1 MKSLR
6 IFRSVAIALTTYL
19 ALSCADSFAPHDP
32 LGAGRAGAGSG
43 LTTDTAATAG
53 VDTTSTGGGDTTATA
68 TVPVAC
74 PDSWTKPTFASS
86 GTKVKGTRWIS
97 SREPVELSVS
107 GVIGPEG
114 GSLAIPDAQ
123 FMIYFP
129 KDALSKPTA
138 ITITSKESPWV
149 TYDMYPHGTVF
160 RKPVFVLQ
168 GLENTTILGTAAA
181 CSAYGAYLPTGSEAI
196 GIDDTASATETT
208 MSYTVTG
215 FADWMEFPSP
225 QTSIWIINH
234 FSRYML
240 ASG

>member
-19 ALSCADSFAPHDP
+19 ALSCADSSPP
-32 LGAGRAGAGSG
+32 TGPRPSGGADTGAGSG
-43 LTTDTAATAG
+43 LATDTTVTAP
-53 VDTTSTGGGDTTATA
+53 VDTTASA
-68 TVPVAC
+68 TVPLAC
-74 PDSWTKPTFASS
+74 SDSWIKPTFSSS
-86 GTKVKGTRWIS
+86 GTRVKGTRWIS
-97 SREPVELSVS
+97 SRESVELSVS

-123 FMIYFP
+123 FIIYFP

-168 GLENTTILGTAAA
+168 GLENTTIFGTTAA

-196 GIDDTASATETT
+196 STDDTAAATETT

-215 FADWMEFPSP
+215 LADWMEFPSP

>member
-1 MKSLR
+1 MKSFR
-6 IFRSVAIALTTYL
+6 VFRSVAIALTTYL
-19 ALSCADSFAPHDP
+19 ALSCADSTAPYDP
-32 LGAGRAGAGSG
+32 LGAGETGAGSG
-43 LTTDTAATAG
+43 LTTDTTGTAG
-53 VDTTSTGGGDTTATA
+53 VDTTATA

-74 PDSWTKPTFASS
+74 SDSWTKPTFSSS

-114 GSLAIPDAQ
+114 GSLAIPNAQ

-168 GLENTTILGTAAA
+168 GLENTTIFGTAAA
-181 CSAYGAYLPTGSEAI
+181 CSAYGAYLPTGSETI
-196 GIDDTASATETT
+196 GTDDTASATETT

-215 FADWMEFPSP
+215 LADWMEFPSP
-225 QTSIWIINH
+225 QMSIWIINH

>member
-1 MKSLR
+1 M
-6 IFRSVAIALTTYL
+6 
-19 ALSCADSFAPHDP
+19 
-32 LGAGRAGAGSG
+32 
-43 LTTDTAATAG
+43 
-53 VDTTSTGGGDTTATA
+53 
-68 TVPVAC
+68 
-74 PDSWTKPTFASS
+74 PTFSSS
-86 GTKVKGTRWIS
+86 GKNVKGTRWIS

-129 KDALSKPTA
+129 KDALQKPTA
-138 ITITSKESPWV
+138 ITITSKESPWI
-149 TYDMYPHGTVF
+149 TYDMYPHGTIF

-168 GLENTTILGTAAA
+168 GLENTTIFGTPAA
-181 CSAYGAYLPTGSEAI
+181 CSAYGAYLPTDNEVI
-196 GIDDTASATETT
+196 GADDTASATETT

-215 FADWMEFPSP
+215 FADWVELPSP

>member
-6 IFRSVAIALTTYL
+6 IFRTFAIAVAACL

-32 LGAGRAGAGSG
+32 LGAGEAGAGSG
-43 LTTDTAATAG
+43 LTVDTAAT
-53 VDTTSTGGGDTTATA
+53 TTGDTTATA
-68 TVPVAC
+68 TAPTAC
-74 PDSWTKPTFASS
+74 PDSWTKPTFSSS
-86 GTKVKGTRWIS
+86 GERVIGTRWIS

-114 GSLAIPDAQ
+114 GSLAIPGAD

-129 KDALSKPTA
+129 KDALSTQTA

-149 TYDMYPHGTVF
+149 TYDMSPHGTVF

-168 GLENTTILGTAAA
+168 GLEHTTIFGTSAA
-181 CSAYGAYLPTGSEAI
+181 CSAYGAYLPTGSELI
-196 GIDDTASATETT
+196 GADDTASATETT

-215 FADWMEFPSP
+215 LADWMAFPSP